1 MIIGYA
7 RVSTKDQNLEN
18 QIELLKQHQC
28 EKIFSDVASGVKEDR
43 KGLLELLE
51 FARPGDTILV
61 YKNDRIF
68 RSLKNMVDLIE
79 TFNQKK
85 IHFKSI
91 TEPEFDTQSA
101 NGKFLLQIFSA
112 VAEFERNLISERTK
126 HGLEGARRRNK
137 NLGRPK
143 GISKETLEKYQ
154 FAKHLYDNKKLSID
168 KACKQAG
175 ISKTTFYRVEKCNV
189 I

>member
-18 QIELLKQHQC
+18 QMELLKQHQC

-68 RSLKNMVDLIE
+68 RSLK
-79 TFNQKK
+79 KYGG
-85 IHFKSI
+85 
-91 TEPEFDTQSA
+91 FD
-101 NGKFLLQIFSA
+101 
-112 VAEFERNLISERTK
+112 
-126 HGLEGARRRNK
+126 
-137 NLGRPK
+137 
-143 GISKETLEKYQ
+143 
-154 FAKHLYDNKKLSID
+154 
-168 KACKQAG
+168 
-175 ISKTTFYRVEKCNV
+175 
-189 I
+189 

>member
-1 MIIGYA
+1 MTIGYA
-7 RVSTKDQNLEN
+7 RVSTKDQNLQN
-18 QIELLKQHQC
+18 QIDLLNQHKC

-43 KGLLELLE
+43 KVLLELLE

-61 YKNDRIF
+61 YKNDRFF

-79 TFNQKK
+79 TLNQKK

-91 TEPEFDTQSA
+91 TEPEFDTNSA

-126 HGLEGARRRNK
+126 HGLEGARRRNET
-137 NLGRPK
+137 LGRPK
-143 GISKETLEKYQ
+143 GISKDTLEKYQ
-154 FAKHLYDNKKLSID
+154 YAKHLYDNKKLSID

-175 ISKTTFYRVEKCNV
+175 ISKTTFYRVEKEK
-189 I
+189 